1 MNRDTHSQ
9 DRLLDLMATWT
20 IKFAAIYFAIHWLVW
35 IIKLNPDQKQASNW
49 TSSTI
54 GLERCNK

>member
-9 DRLLDLMATWT
+9 DRLLDLMAAWT

-35 IIKLNPDQKQASNW
+35 IIK
-49 TSSTI
+49 
-54 GLERCNK
+54 